1 MLDFSERQR
10 GVLIQAVPAVANL
23 GVGTLVFGQFLR
35 QEPFSL
41 RLALA
46 GIALWFV
53 IIGAA
58 VALAGERR

>member
-10 GVLIQAVPAVANL
+10 GVLIQAIPAVANL
-23 GVGTLVFGQFLR
+23 GVGALVFGQFLR

-53 IIGAA
+53 IIGVA
-58 VALAGERR
+58 VVRAGERR